1 MSQPSD
7 MAAFVRIVEL
17 GGLAPAARGL
27 GLTPSALSKQLA
39 RLEARL
45 GVRLL
50 TRTTRRIGLTP
61 EGETYLARAHDI
73 DVPLTEAVVRVCHEG
88 VSAAQMLKEIMS
100 REAKEE

>member
-7 MAAFVRIVEL
+7 MAAFVRIVDL
-17 GGLAPAARGL
+17 GGLAPAARDL
-27 GLTPSALSKQLA
+27 GLTPSAMSKQLA

-61 EGETYLARAHDI
+61 EGETFWHAPATYSL
-73 DVPLTEAVVRVCHEG
+73 
-88 VSAAQMLKEIMS
+88 SS
-100 REAKEE
+100 RRPSRT